1 MTPNHQAIFTQLR
14 DHLDVELA
22 AHRTLLSLAERKQH
36 DLVASDMAGFTRVLQ
51 EEQVALNETGRLR
64 LLRERLM
71 RAVATVL
78 GVVLPELRLS
88 LLLEKL
94 PELVRHELARRQQDL
109 KLVLEKLRLV
119 NERNQA
125 LVRQGLAFTR
135 ELLGAVLGSTSAP
148 AYDRRG
154 LSGYAP
160 ASRGSLVN
168 LAG

>member
-94 PELVRHELARRQQDL
+94 PE
-109 KLVLEKLRLV
+109 
-119 NERNQA
+119 
-125 LVRQGLAFTR
+125 
-135 ELLGAVLGSTSAP
+135 
-148 AYDRRG
+148 
-154 LSGYAP
+154 
-160 ASRGSLVN
+160 
-168 LAG
+168 